1 MARFGSIRYICEV
14 NNKIYNFDIELD
26 WKHLEFLRQ
35 IEKFEITWTS
45 FKQRENSS
53 LNQLKTL
60 ATIQSIGSSTRIE
73 GSKLTN
79 KQVQTLLENIDISQI
94 EDRDSQEVIG
104 YYNTLDIITE
114 NPIDLRITESTIK
127 NLHNILLK
135 QSEKDQWHKGQYKQH
150 SNAVQASFPDGS
162 TQIIF
167 RTTEPGYATEDAMK
181 SLVMWFNSEDDINP
195 IVKTAAFVYEFL
207 SIHPFQ
213 DGNGRLS
220 RLLTTLLLLQKGYN
234 WIEYVSFE
242 HEIESKKKKY
252 YQALRNCQ
260 ARRPNENISEWIEFF
275 LSSLINVTKK
285 LSKKLEISK
294 SELTP
299 KQKSVYIF
307 ISNNPETKVGE
318 IVKGTQISRATV
330 KRILTTLL
338 ESKIIEKNGKG
349 AGTNYKM
356 KSGT

>member
-1 MARFGSIRYICEV
+1 MK
-14 NNKIYNFDIELD
+14 NDIYNFKVDLD
-26 WKHLEFLRQ
+26 WKHLEMLRK
-35 IEKFEITWTS
+35 IEKFELTWTA
-45 FKQRENSS
+45 FQQRENSS

-73 GSKLTN
+73 GSKLTD
-79 KQVQTLLENIDISQI
+79 KQVQTLLENIDITQI
-94 EDRDSQEVIG
+94 EDRDSQEVVG

-114 NPIDLRITESTIK
+114 DPNELKINESTLK

-135 QSEKDQWHKGQYKQH
+135 QSAKDQWHKGQYKQH

-167 RTTEPGYATEDAMK
+167 RTTEPGIATEDAIK
-181 SLVMWFNSEDDINP
+181 SLLQWFNSKDEINP
-195 IVKTAAFVYEFL
+195 IIKTAAFVYEFL

-220 RLLTTLLLLQKGYN
+220 RLLTTLLLLKRGYG

-242 HEIESKKKKY
+242 HEIERRKKKY

-260 ARRPNENISEWIEFF
+260 AQRPEENISEWIEFF
-275 LSSLINVTKK
+275 LSSLINLTKK
-285 LSKKLEISK
+285 LSKKLEISN
-294 SELTP
+294 SNLTP
-299 KQKSVYIF
+299 NQKSVYLF
-307 ISNNPETKVGE
+307 IGNNPETKIAE
-318 IVKGTQISRATV
+318 ILKATGISRATV
-330 KRILTTLL
+330 KRTLSQL
-338 ESKIIEKNGKG
+338 IELNMIEKNGKG

-356 KSGT
+356 NSGN

>member
-1 MARFGSIRYICEV
+1 MK
-14 NNKIYNFDIELD
+14 NDLYNFKLELQ

-35 IEKFEITWTS
+35 IEKFELTWTS
-45 FKQRENSS
+45 FQQRENSS

-73 GSKLTN
+73 GSKLSN
-79 KQVQTLLENIDISQI
+79 KQVQTLLEKIDISQI
-94 EDRDSQEVIG
+94 EDRDSQEIIG
-104 YYNTLDIITE
+104 YYNTLDIITK
-114 NPIDLRITESTIK
+114 NPSEIRISESTIK
-127 NLHNILLK
+127 NLHKVLLK
-135 QSEKDQWHKGQYKQH
+135 QSEKDQWHKGKYKQH
-150 SNAVQASFPDGS
+150 SNPVQASFPDGS

-181 SLVMWFNSEDDINP
+181 SLIKWFNGRGDINP
-195 IVKTAAFVYEFL
+195 IVKTATFVYEFL

-260 ARRPNENISEWIEFF
+260 AQRPNENVSEWIEFF
-275 LSSLINVTKK
+275 LSSLLNLTRK
-285 LSKKLEISK
+285 LTKKLEISK
-294 SELTP
+294 STLTP
-299 KQKSVYIF
+299 KQKSVYIY
-307 ISNNPETKVGE
+307 ICNSPETKVGE
-318 IVKGTQISRATV
+318 IITKTEISRATV
-330 KRILTTLL
+330 KRILKKL
-338 ESKIIEKNGKG
+338 IELNMIEMNGKG

>member
-1 MARFGSIRYICEV
+1 MKYD
-14 NNKIYNFDIELD
+14 IYNFQLD
-26 WKHLEFLRQ
+26 LQWKHLEFLRQ
-35 IEKFEITWTS
+35 IEKFELTWTS
-45 FKQRENSS
+45 FQQRENSS

-73 GSKLTN
+73 GSKLSN

-114 NPIDLRITESTIK
+114 NPNDVRISESTIK
-127 NLHNILLK
+127 NLHNVLLK
-135 QSEKDQWHKGQYKQH
+135 QSVKDQWHKGQYKQH
-150 SNAVQASFPDGS
+150 SNAVQANFPDGS

-167 RTTEPGYATEDAMK
+167 RTTRPGFATEDAMK
-181 SLVMWFNSEDDINP
+181 SLIKWFNGKDDINP
-195 IVKTAAFVYEFL
+195 IVKAAIFVYEFL

-260 ARRPNENISEWIEFF
+260 AQRPNENITEWIEFF
-275 LSSLINVTKK
+275 LSSLLNLTRK
-285 LSKKLEISK
+285 LTKKLEISK
-294 SELTP
+294 STLTP

-307 ISNNPETKVGE
+307 ICNNPETKVGE
-318 IVKGTQISRATV
+318 IIKKTEISRATV
-330 KRILTTLL
+330 KRILNKL
-338 ESKIIEKNGKG
+338 IELNMIEINGKG

-356 KSGT
+356 KFGT